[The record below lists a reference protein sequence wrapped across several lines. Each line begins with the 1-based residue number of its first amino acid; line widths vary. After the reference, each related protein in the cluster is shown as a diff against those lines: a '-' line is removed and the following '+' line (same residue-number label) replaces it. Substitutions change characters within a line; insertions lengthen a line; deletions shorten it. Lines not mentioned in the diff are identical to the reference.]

1 MLRVQWKQFCLVA
14 VGRGCESTRYGEG
27 GVMGAPCLKREGYG
41 STMCEEGGVMG
52 APCVKEGG
60 IMGAPCVKE
69 RGLWEHHV

>member
-1 MLRVQWKQFCLVA
+1 
-14 VGRGCESTRYGEG
+14 
-27 GVMGAPCLKREGYG
+27 MGAPCLKREGYG